1 MQDVVFAGL
10 ESLELVVDELR
21 DVQVG
26 GFGAGGVA
34 LGVGNLVGG
43 TRSGTETGL
52 GGVLPRLNSQ
62 ERLLSCG
69 RIERE
74 SRYNTITPMVRC

>member
-10 ESLELVVDELR
+10 EPLELVVYELR

-43 TRSGTETGL
+43 TRSRTETGP
-52 GGVLPRLNSQ
+52 GVLPR
-62 ERLLSCG
+62 
-69 RIERE
+69 
-74 SRYNTITPMVRC
+74 